1 MIRNTCFSMGARHNH
16 VAILDKHMVHKS
28 IIYLVKRSPPFM
40 LKLSQAYVGAEE
52 KEAVSRVF
60 DNLYLGMGAEVRLF
74 EQELLTFI
82 TEDNTTSSRQ
92 IACVNTGTSALQL
105 ALQACDIGKGDEVL
119 IPSMT
124 YAASFQ
130 AASATGA
137 TAIACDVDL
146 ITGCIDIADA
156 EPRINHRTKAI
167 MHVHYAGGYGD
178 LVGIYALAKKYGL
191 RVIEDAAH
199 SFGSTYNGR
208 RIGARGDI
216 ICFSFDGLKNIT
228 CGEGG
233 AVISSD
239 TDVIKRVQDL
249 RLLAIEN
256 DTEKRFSGQRSWD
269 FDIKEQGWRYHMSNI
284 NAAIGRAQ
292 LKKLPLFSEIRK
304 KFYRMY
310 YDGIPTTIGTPI
322 QIDRH
327 NCVPYP
333 FVLRVDAAKRDR
345 LADHLNANGIETG
358 IHYKPNHL
366 LSYYKGRGKGCPVA
380 EQLWGE
386 ILSLP
391 MHCNL
396 SEDDIQFVIQTIC
409 NADL

>member
-1 MIRNTCFSMGARHNH
+1 MGTHYNH
-16 VAILDKHMVHKS
+16 VAILNEHMVHKS
-28 IIYLVKRSPPFM
+28 IISPVKRTPFM
-40 LKLSQAYVGAEE
+40 LKLSQACVGAEE

-60 DNLYLGMGAEVRLF
+60 DALYLGMGNEVRLF
-74 EQELLTFI
+74 EQELLAFI
-82 TEDNTTSSRQ
+82 MQDNITSSRQ

-105 ALQACDIGKGDEVL
+105 ALQVCDIGKGDEIL

-156 EPRINHRTKAI
+156 EPRITHRTKAI

-178 LVGIYALAKKYGL
+178 LIGVYALAKKYGL

-199 SFGSTYNGR
+199 SFGSTYNSKY
-208 RIGARGDI
+208 IGAQGDI

-239 TDVIKRVQDL
+239 TDVIKRIQDL

-292 LKKLPLFSEIRK
+292 LKKLPRFSDMRK
-304 KFYRMY
+304 KFYKMY
-310 YDGIPTTIGTPI
+310 GDGIPTTIGTPI
-322 QIDRH
+322 QINRA
-327 NCVPYP
+327 CVPYP
-333 FVLRVDAAKRDR
+333 FVLRVDATKRDR
-345 LADHLNANGIETG
+345 LADHLNASGIETG

-396 SEDDIQFVIQTIC
+396 SEDDIKFIIQTIC